1 DDSTPGAIR
10 IPGIVTELDTLKNN
24 GSTEEGQDPQMKR
37 YLLCPGM
44 CRIEVLKKFIRNKYN
59 VDTNQFFIDVLYKRV
74 PLPDHYTLIDI
85 AYIYSWQRLHQ
96 ELYDRDLEHGKKTLK
111 VHSGPKI
118 KVRYGGNET
127 TDYRSRV
134 KF

>member
-1 DDSTPGAIR
+1 MSRDVTSITNDDSTPGAIR

-59 VDTNQFFIDVLYKRV
+59 VDTNQFFKM
-74 PLPDHYTLIDI
+74 HNQANI
-85 AYIYSWQRLHQ
+85 AS
-96 ELYDRDLEHGKKTLK
+96 
-111 VHSGPKI
+111 VHEQKNS
-118 KVRYGGNET
+118 
-127 TDYRSRV
+127 
-134 KF
+134 